1 VVQSKN
7 IAGMSMKG
15 GRKDNFFFCLIE
27 YYESSQRWF
36 LRSLLQ
42 VKDEEGLEGDDAIRS
57 WIEDYSVKQLVVD
70 FPLTWPACH
79 SCELDCPG
87 SDKCPVES
95 VTSVRDRISGIL
107 QEDRDIHAGHPK
119 EYERNRNSD
128 DEFDMAKG
136 FWDKESHE
144 HLLSRSFKR
153 RLKKGFLP
161 YWNRS
166 ADFWIWKYYYDQY
179 LELFNS
185 SYDSFGNTSLMILS
199 RFSYLRRH
207 FPKNIDLYEGNVNLT
222 LIELLRSKILL
233 KRDIHNMSD
242 IEEGINARLDIIKK
256 IEARLNIFI
265 YDHDLELIVKNPR
278 AFDSFILAVT
288 GQRNLLEKVRDLPP
302 WTNPQ
307 KTRILVPDF
316 SL

>member
-1 VVQSKN
+1 MVQSKN

-27 YYESSQRWF
+27 YFEDSDRWF

-42 VKDEEGLEGDDAIRS
+42 VKDEEGLEGDEAIRS
-57 WIEDYSVKQLVVD
+57 WIEDYCVKQLVVD

-79 SCELDCPG
+79 SCKLECPG
-87 SDKCPVES
+87 SDNCPVES
-95 VTSVRDRISGIL
+95 VTSVRDRIENIL
-107 QEDRDIHAGHPK
+107 QEDKEIHAKHPK
-119 EYERNRNSD
+119 SYERNRNTD
-128 DEFDMAKG
+128 DEVDVG
-136 FWDKESHE
+136 RDFWDKESHE

-166 ADFWIWKYYYDQY
+166 ADYWIWKYYYDQY

-185 SYDSFGNTSLMILS
+185 SYDSFGSTSLMILS

-207 FPKNIDLYEGNVNLT
+207 FPKNIELYEGNVNLT

-233 KRDIHNMSD
+233 KRDINNMSD
-242 IEEGINARLDIIKK
+242 IEQGIDARLDIIKK
-256 IEARLNIFI
+256 IESRLNIFI
-265 YDHDLELIVKNPR
+265 YDHDLELIIKNPR

-302 WTNPQ
+302 WTNPE
-307 KTRILVPDF
+307 KMRILVPDF

>member
-1 VVQSKN
+1 MAQSKN

-15 GRKDNFFFCLIE
+15 GRKDNFFFCLVE
-27 YYESSQRWF
+27 YYESSDRWF

-42 VKDEEGLEGDDAIRS
+42 VKDEEGLEGDDAIRT
-57 WIEDYSVKQLVVD
+57 WIEDYKVNQLVVD

-87 SDKCPVES
+87 SKLCPVDT
-95 VTSVRDRISGIL
+95 VVSVRDRVSKIL
-107 QEDRDIHAGHPK
+107 EEDSNIHNRHPK
-119 EYERNRNSD
+119 EYERSRVSD
-128 DEFDMAKG
+128 DEFDMG
-136 FWDKESHE
+136 RGMWDKESHE

-166 ADFWIWKYYYDQY
+166 VDFWIWKFYYDQY
-179 LELFNS
+179 LDLFKS

-199 RFSYLRRH
+199 RFSYLKRH
-207 FPKNIDLYEGNVNLT
+207 FPKNIELYEGNVNLT
-222 LIELLRSKILL
+222 LIELLRSRILL
-233 KRDIHNMSD
+233 NRDISNMSD
-242 IEEGINARLDIIKK
+242 IELGVEARLDIIKK
-256 IEARLNIFI
+256 IEAKLNIFI

-288 GQRNLLEKVRDLPP
+288 GQRNLLEKVRKVPE
-302 WTNPQ
+302 WTKPSL
-307 KTRILVPDF
+307 TRLLVPDF
-316 SL
+316 SK

>member
-1 VVQSKN
+1 
-7 IAGMSMKG
+7 MKG

-95 VTSVRDRISGIL
+95 VTSVKTRIEDIL
-107 QEDRDIHAGHPK
+107 EEDKNIHAGHPK
-119 EYERNRNSD
+119 EYERNRNND
-128 DEFDMAKG
+128 DEFDMGKG

-302 WTNPQ
+302 WTNPS

>member
-1 VVQSKN
+1 VSESKN

-27 YYESSQRWF
+27 YYEDSERWF
-36 LRSLLQ
+36 LRSMLQ
-42 VKDEEGLEGDDAIRS
+42 VKDEEGLEGDDAIRT
-57 WIEDYSVKQLVVD
+57 WIKDYKVNQLVVD

-87 SDKCPVES
+87 SKSCPVEE
-95 VTSVRDRISGIL
+95 VVNVRDRVSSIL
-107 QEDRDIHAGHPK
+107 EEDLKIRNNHHK
-119 EYERNRNSD
+119 EYERSRNLD
-128 DEFDMAKG
+128 DEFDMSRDM
-136 FWDKESHE
+136 WDKESHE

-166 ADFWIWKYYYDQY
+166 VDFWIWKYYYDQY
-179 LELFNS
+179 LELFTS

-207 FPKNIDLYEGNVNLT
+207 FPKGMDLYEGNVNLS
-222 LIELLRSKILL
+222 LIELLRGKILL
-233 KRDIHNMSD
+233 NRDIQNMSD
-242 IEEGINARLDIIKK
+242 IEMGVEARLDIIKK
-256 IEARLNIFI
+256 IEAKLNIFI
-265 YDHDLELIVKNPR
+265 YEHDLELIVKNPR

-288 GQRNLLEKVRDLPP
+288 GQRNLLDKVRNLPL
-302 WTNPQ
+302 WTRPSL
-307 KTRILVPDF
+307 TRLLVPKF
-316 SL
+316 

>member
-1 VVQSKN
+1 MVQSKN

-79 SCELDCPG
+79 SCQLDCPG

-95 VTSVRDRISGIL
+95 VTSVKQRIEAIL
-107 QEDRDIHAGHPK
+107 EEDKEIHANHPK
-119 EYERNRNSD
+119 AYERNRNND
-128 DEFDMAKG
+128 DEVDKG
-136 FWDKESHE
+136 RDFWDKESHE

-166 ADFWIWKYYYDQY
+166 ADYWIWKYYYDQY

-222 LIELLRSKILL
+222 LIELMRSKNLL
-233 KRDIHNMSD
+233 KRDILNMSD
-242 IEEGINARLDIIKK
+242 IELGIDARLDIIKK

-265 YDHDLELIVKNPR
+265 YDHDLELIIKNPR

-302 WTNPQ
+302 WTNPE